1 MQDREQVKQIARE
14 AFWELVDNELL
25 PLLKDFVGARLV
37 VSGSQKEPAGTL
49 QKEAP
54 SWSPLR
60 IPWKTAEGEKGP
72 YERAEDPENPE
83 FRALVKDL
91 QDHKKGLTRD
101 GLFYWL
107 FTDGKIVG
115 RKKVRGL

>member
-1 MQDREQVKQIARE
+1 MQDREQVKQTVRE
-14 AFWELVDNELL
+14 VVLELLDAELL
-25 PLLKDFVGARLV
+25 PLLRDVISARLAAAPV
-37 VSGSQKEPAGTL
+37 KSEPPSPL

-60 IPWKTAEGEKGP
+60 IPWKIAEGERGP

-83 FRALVKDL
+83 FKALVKDL